1 MIRSSAVENDIET
14 MSDRITRILVQHAQS
29 AIPVGQI
36 SPRLSIRNE
45 LGVDS
50 LSLVSV
56 LVELGAELNIDI
68 TESGVELSRIETV
81 GDLIGIGDH
90 LLATAAGAERIAP
103 ATSSA
108 SHDR

>member
-1 MIRSSAVENDIET
+1 MIRRSDVDIET
-14 MSDRITRILVQHAQS
+14 MSERITRLLLQHAQS
-29 AIPVGQI
+29 GDLARQL

-90 LLATAAGAERIAP
+90 LQRLPALRTTTDEEGQKEAP
-103 ATSSA
+103 G
-108 SHDR
+108 

>member
-1 MIRSSAVENDIET
+1 MIRSSEVANDIET
-14 MSDRITRILVQHAQS
+14 MSERVTRILMQHAQS
-29 AIPVGQI
+29 GVLVGQL

-68 TESGVELSRIETV
+68 TEAGVELSRIETV
-81 GDLIGIGDH
+81 GDLIGIGDQ
-90 LLATAAGAERIAP
+90 L
-103 ATSSA
+103 ATSST